1 MKTTLYQLYIERFDM
16 AKSGRKRN
24 YEAYASD
31 YKSKARTLAANGV
44 TMRQRMYTEA
54 EFNTQ
59 YERVLN
65 QRKKAV
71 EKGTRK
77 TTGNITRTL
86 VDKQAFTLSSKQVEA
101 MTSKSRQGQNYYKLR
116 SGKAIEEFEFDR
128 VNEYM
133 EKHPDADMEDALQ
146 YARKEISTE
155 LFGSP

>member
-1 MKTTLYQLYIERFDM
+1 M
-16 AKSGRKRN
+16 AKAGRKRN
-24 YEAYASD
+24 YEAYVRD

-44 TMRQRMYTEA
+44 KMRQRMYTEA

-59 YERVLN
+59 YERILN
-65 QRKKAV
+65 QRKKSV

-86 VDKQAFTLSSKQVEA
+86 IDKQAFALSTKQVEA
-101 MTSKSRQGQNYYKLR
+101 MTSKSRKGQNYYKLR
-116 SGKAIEEFEFDR
+116 SGEAIEEFEFDR
-128 VNEYM
+128 VNDYM

-155 LFGSP
+155 LFGS